1 MEQIYKYRSFS
12 ASIASGYKL
21 FRSNI
26 RTILYK
32 SWIEAVAFSFFFGL
46 SLVMMA
52 LHLKAALA
60 CTVVALL
67 VSIVFWNGRLF
78 QLIDGGSPKDKLW
91 RAARALV
98 VAILFAALPIIGI
111 PLINVMMEIM
121 LEERP
126 KIGKALKTG
135 SCHWGYLFLTLL
147 MSGLIMMALSMVLAI
162 PLYICIY
169 GLVSNHLGMM
179 AGDPS
184 GLPASFPV
192 ILFFVGLLTA
202 FIFLFAQLWQTYAFA
217 YAHGAIL
224 TREQRRIEEKK
235 LERDEESEEPINEER
250 NDRMLEDEKKK
261 KNRTDNN
268 QGKIQAL

>member
-21 FRSNI
+21 FRANL

-32 SWIEAVAFSFFFGL
+32 SWIEAVSFALLFGL
-46 SLVMMA
+46 TLVMTA
-52 LHLKAALA
+52 LELKAAFVCAAL
-60 CTVVALL
+60 ALL
-67 VSIVFWNGRLF
+67 VSTVFWNGRLF
-78 QLIDGGSPKDKLW
+78 QLIDGGTPKDKLW
-91 RAARALV
+91 RAARAV
-98 VAILFAALPIIGI
+98 VVGILFMLLPFIGI
-111 PLINVMMEIM
+111 PLLNVMMEIM
-121 LEERP
+121 LEEHP
-126 KIGKALKTG
+126 KVGKALKTG
-135 SCHWGYLFLTLL
+135 FKHWGYLFLTLL

-169 GLVSNHLGMM
+169 GIISNHLGML

-192 ILFFVGLLTA
+192 ILFFVGMLTA

-224 TREQRRIEEKK
+224 SREEYRAKEKEEEKA
-235 LERDEESEEPINEER
+235 
-250 NDRMLEDEKKK
+250 EDTAKE
-261 KNRTDNN
+261 NN
-268 QGKIQAL
+268 TEN

>member
-21 FRSNI
+21 FRANL

-32 SWIEAVAFSFFFGL
+32 SWIEAVSFAILFGL
-46 SLVMMA
+46 TLVMAA
-52 LHLKAALA
+52 LELKAAFVCAAL
-60 CTVVALL
+60 ALL
-67 VSIVFWNGRLF
+67 VSTVFWNGRLF
-78 QLIDGGSPKDKLW
+78 QLIDGGTPKDKLW
-91 RAARALV
+91 RAARAV
-98 VAILFAALPIIGI
+98 VVGILFMLLPFIGI
-111 PLINVMMEIM
+111 PLLNVMMEIM
-121 LEERP
+121 LEEHP
-126 KIGKALKTG
+126 KVGKALKTG
-135 SCHWGYLFLTLL
+135 FKHWGYLFLTLL

-169 GLVSNHLGMM
+169 GIISNHLGML

-192 ILFFVGLLTA
+192 ILFFVGMLTA

-224 TREQRRIEEKK
+224 SREEYRAKEKEEEKA
-235 LERDEESEEPINEER
+235 
-250 NDRMLEDEKKK
+250 EDTAKE
-261 KNRTDNN
+261 NN
-268 QGKIQAL
+268 TEN